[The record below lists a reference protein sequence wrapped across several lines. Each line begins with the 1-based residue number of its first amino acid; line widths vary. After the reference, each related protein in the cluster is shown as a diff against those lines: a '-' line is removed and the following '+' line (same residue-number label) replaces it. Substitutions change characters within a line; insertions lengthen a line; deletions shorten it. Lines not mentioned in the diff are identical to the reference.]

1 MSIAALFTIYDYIVY
16 VLYFNMYMCMC
27 VCMYSETLF
36 IHKEKWNF
44 AICNDMNGPGGPL
57 CLVE

>member
-1 MSIAALFTIYDYIVY
+1 
-16 VLYFNMYMCMC
+16 MCMC

-36 IHKEKWNF
+36 IHKEEWNF